1 MSSASDLLQELSRLC
16 ASAPPELQERLTAVL
31 STTTETVR
39 AEVATVA
46 TSRQLQSIALYG
58 DRADRSET
66 AIAFFTSRYADLVA
80 SGEFY
85 ADDLRHHDARLYSAL
100 SAYLALRGQTLGDLM
115 PIRSSYRPGRL
126 RRGQALAKAG

>member
-31 STTTETVR
+31 KTTAETVR
-39 AEVATVA
+39 AEVVTVVTA
-46 TSRQLQSIALYG
+46 RHLQSIALYG
-58 DRADRSET
+58 DRPDRSET
-66 AIAFFTSRYADLVA
+66 AIAFFYRRYADLVA
-80 SGEFY
+80 SGGFY

-126 RRGQALAKAG
+126 RRGQAMAKAG